1 MQLASTGPAA
11 SIYLETHNQAST
23 SNSSI
28 ARIQVPERSSQERE
42 DDCETPF
49 NDKKADFGS
58 ECADGEH
65 EG

>member
-1 MQLASTGPAA
+1 MQLASIGSAA

-23 SNSSI
+23 SKSSI
-28 ARIQVPERSSQERE
+28 ARRQVPERSSQERE

-49 NDKKADFGS
+49 NDNKADVGS